1 MMNDDMK
8 DTKNEEVKAEDT
20 AVKPENAEDS
30 TKTAEDVTDQTDKT
44 TKESEEAAENKNEN
58 TEELAKVIPF
68 DPKTETDEA
77 LKQAQDAVNDAV
89 VNFKN
94 ALKDLK
100 AQLAPFAE
108 SLKEVK
114 DAIVEG
120 ADNAKATIEAAREES
135 KAKEAAEEEK
145 KEQEPKT
152 EDPAVSAARAASE
165 TVNIGIDKLKERANN
180 MHFNF
185 KDAIKHEFHEYAKSN
200 LKDDDYTVD
209 ENGQKV
215 VKIDG
220 KFMQN
225 HANEVVPAL
234 IRGTVG
240 SFLKSLLGT
249 DLLNDDENA
258 EDAEHKADE
267 ENVET
272 EEKIDETPAEAPDY
286 RVEFDFADS
295 LANAIRNA
303 KVTPAAET
311 EDEVQSRETGREMLI
326 ESARI
331 IEDSLNGN
339 TTEDAKERLEEAAKR
354 ADMDDADKAPQDI
367 EAIDEKHQRILEMS
381 RQFEKNMNPDQE

>member
-1 MMNDDMK
+1 MMNDDTK
-8 DTKNEEVKAEDT
+8 DTKSQELKAEDKIDT
-20 AVKPENAEDS
+20 TVEATEEES
-30 TKTAEDVTDQTDKT
+30 TEKT
-44 TKESEEAAENKNEN
+44 EE
-58 TEELAKVIPF
+58 TSEELAKVIPF
-68 DPKTETDEA
+68 DPKAETDEA
-77 LKQAQDAVNDAV
+77 LKEAQAAVNDAV
-89 VNFKN
+89 INFKN

-100 AQLAPFAE
+100 AQLAPFAS

-120 ADNAKATIEAAREES
+120 ADNAKATIEAARKENDE
-135 KAKEAAEEEK
+135 KEAAEEAK
-145 KEQEPKT
+145 KAEDPKE
-152 EDPAVSAARAASE
+152 EDPAISAARAASE

-185 KDAIKHEFHEYAKSN
+185 KDAIKHEFHEYAKAN
-200 LKDDDYTVD
+200 LKDDDFTLD
-209 ENGQKV
+209 ENGKKV

-249 DLLNDDENA
+249 DLLNEEEADKIEKAA
-258 EDAEHKADE
+258 EEEANKEQETAEK
-267 ENVET
+267 
-272 EEKIDETPAEAPDY
+272 PAEKSEEAADDAPDY

-303 KVTPAAET
+303 KVTPSAET
-311 EDEVQSRETGREMLI
+311 EDEVHSRETGREMLI

-331 IEDSLNGN
+331 IEDTLNGN
-339 TTEDAKERLEEAAKR
+339 PTDDAKERIEEAVKR
-354 ADMDDADKAPQDI
+354 VDMDDADKSPEDI
-367 EAIDEKHQRILEMS
+367 QAIDEKHQRILEMS
-381 RQFEKNMNPDQE
+381 RQFEKNMNPDEE